1 MRFIACSLVILSAAV
16 SIPAELTFS
25 RERIGTGTYEA
36 AAAFDVNND
45 GTIDIVSG
53 AYWYPG
59 PDFKTA
65 HKICDL
71 KPMDTYYDDFS
82 DYPMDV
88 NGDGYLD
95 IVNGAWWGMRLEWR
109 ENPKG
114 QPIEW
119 ATHEVAQVG
128 NVERNL
134 FCDFDGDGVPE
145 VLPVSR
151 PVHIFKLERDA
162 EGKGT
167 GKFIQYTVD
176 KGTGGHG
183 LGAGDVNGDGK
194 IDVVLPGGWLESPAD
209 PFNVEAW
216 VWHEEFSLGSA
227 SVPILV
233 FDVNKD
239 GLNDLIVGEAHNY
252 GLYWMEQG
260 KGPDGARSWTKHM
273 IEEHRSQFHD
283 IQLHDIDNDGELE
296 LVTGKRYWAHNG
308 HDPGERDPLGV
319 YYFEINGGA
328 FERITVD
335 YGPADRA
342 SGVGIYFWVEDIDGN
357 GWKDIIA
364 PGKEGLYLFRNQG
377 DQPKN

>member
-1 MRFIACSLVILSAAV
+1 MRSIACLLVLALAAV
-16 SIPAELTFS
+16 SVPAELTFT
-25 RERIGTGTYEA
+25 RERIGAGTYEA

-45 GTIDIVSG
+45 GVIDIVSG
-53 AYWYPG
+53 AYWYSG

-114 QPIEW
+114 QPVEW
-119 ATHEVAQVG
+119 TTHEVAQVG
-128 NVERNL
+128 NVERNV
-134 FCDFDGDGVPE
+134 FCDFDGDAVPE
-145 VLPVSR
+145 VLPVTR
-151 PVHIFKLERDA
+151 PVHLFKLERNA

-167 GKFIQYTVD
+167 GKFIQYTID

-194 IDVVLPGGWLESPAD
+194 IDVVLSGGWIESPAD
-209 PFNVEAW
+209 PFNVEGW

-239 GLNDLIVGEAHNY
+239 GANDLIVGEAHNY

-260 KGPDGARSWTKHM
+260 KGDDGARTWTKHM

-283 IQLHDIDNDGELE
+283 LQLHDIDNDGEME
-296 LVTGKRYWAHNG
+296 LVTGKRHWAHNG
-308 HDPGERDPLGV
+308 HDPGANDPLGV
-319 YYFEINGGA
+319 YYYEINGGA

-335 YGPADRA
+335 YGPSDRA
-342 SGVGIYFWVEDIDGN
+342 SGIGIYFWVEDIDGN